1 MESNTLQF
9 ALELPR
15 DHFHI
20 KVEQSLSLDS
30 IWGIMGSS
38 GCGKTSLL
46 RCLAGLEKGVQGKI
60 TCNGR
65 TWLDSEQGVFLP
77 PEQRGIGYIFQEA
90 RLFPHLTVMGNLQF
104 ALKRAT
110 PDQSALSFDDIIE
123 QVGIRHLLE
132 RTVDKLSGGEKQR
145 VAIAR
150 TLVNAPSLLLM
161 DEPLASL
168 DWSSRLSIM
177 PCLKQIQRE
186 FNIPVVFVSHSK
198 EEVARLADNLL
209 LMHQGQVIE
218 KGSCRRLINR
228 LEDQGNNDQKLSAL
242 DATVLEHHPH
252 YGLTDIQVD
261 GHQLHVGQLDIPENT
276 QVRVV
281 LPASEIS
288 LTLTP
293 LESSSI
299 LNCIPVHVASVQ
311 EQGNHHVLLCLS
323 LGEQELICQITR
335 KSFDRLQLGVGK
347 DVFAC
352 FKSSGLEVV

>member
-1 MESNTLQF
+1 MNSNILQF
-9 ALELPR
+9 TLKLPR

-20 KVEQSLSLDS
+20 SLDQSLTLDG

-46 RCLAGLEKGVQGKI
+46 RCLAGLETGVHGQI
-60 TCNGR
+60 VCNGR
-65 TWLDSEQGVFLP
+65 TWLDSEQDIFLP

-90 RLFPHLTVMGNLQF
+90 RLFPHLNVMGNLRF
-104 ALKRAT
+104 ARKRAN
-110 PDQSALSFDDIIE
+110 PNQPALPFDDVIQ
-123 QVGIRHLLE
+123 QVGIGHMLE

-150 TLVNAPSLLLM
+150 TLLNAPSLLLM

-186 FNIPVVFVSHSK
+186 FKIPVVFVSHSK

-218 KGSCRRLINR
+218 KGNCRQLLNR
-228 LEDQGNNDQKLSAL
+228 SGEQDNNDQQLSAL
-242 DATVLEHHPH
+242 DATVMEYDPH
-252 YGLTDIQVD
+252 YGLTAIQVD
-261 GHQLHVGQLDIPENT
+261 QHRLYAGQVNRPAGT
-276 QVRVV
+276 PVRVV

-288 LTLTP
+288 LTLEP
-293 LESSSI
+293 LQLSSI
-299 LNCIPVHVASVQ
+299 LNYLPAHIVSLQ
-311 EQGNHHVLLCLS
+311 EQSHHHVLLTLS

-335 KSFDRLQLGVGK
+335 KSFDALQLSAGSK
-347 DVFAC
+347 VFAC
-352 FKSSGLEVV
+352 FKASGLEVV